1 MNRKSKKKENF
12 LFIKKFYLKSI
23 RSTYEFSDLQIL
35 DENVLKL
42 TPDRLLSMDIH
53 PRSDIV
59 AIIGCDRKGTVGLVV
74 KVNQNIFQNKIKE
87 KKKTDVGICF
97 FLLE

>member
-1 MNRKSKKKENF
+1 LE
-12 LFIKKFYLKSI
+12 I
-23 RSTYEFSDLQIL
+23 T

-42 TPDRLLSMDIH
+42 TPDRLISMDIH

-74 KVNQNIFQNKIKE
+74 KVGQLFPIKFM
-87 KKKTDVGICF
+87 KFYLVYRRFKWCMV
-97 FLLE
+97 